1 MNNMIDMIDQYT
13 GYALA
18 AMLVFV
24 IVASMFMDYSNKK
37 SKKD

>member
-24 IVASMFMDYSNKK
+24 IVASMFRDYLDKRNQK
-37 SKKD
+37 